1 MILAGSL
8 GCVMAVGSASRIRW
22 HLAGTRRWHAL
33 AAVVLLA
40 VLPTQL
46 LADAK
51 LRPEAVAAFDQYAE
65 TVHKQFSSRIDGR
78 ESFLWSMSDAARSRA
93 LFNGEVVIEPMED
106 AGGIKVPGGLIH
118 DWVAAV
124 LVPDAEVADVVGVV
138 TNYDSHE
145 ITYSSSILRSHVIE
159 QDGSKYHVAMR
170 LQHKA
175 LRTVVL
181 DAEHRAEYARLDDQR
196 WWGRSRAV
204 RVQEVRNPGKPGES
218 LRPAG
223 DDSGVLWRL
232 HAYWLFAEIDTA
244 VVAEYRTISLTR
256 SVPSGLGWMLRPLIP
271 RRARAS
277 FRNVMLVT
285 RDKAQ
290 AQEQ

>member
-1 MILAGSL
+1 
-8 GCVMAVGSASRIRW
+8 
-22 HLAGTRRWHAL
+22 
-33 AAVVLLA
+33 
-40 VLPTQL
+40 
-46 LADAK
+46 
-51 LRPEAVAAFDQYAE
+51 
-65 TVHKQFSSRIDGR
+65 
-78 ESFLWSMSDAARSRA
+78 
-93 LFNGEVVIEPMED
+93 MED